1 MQASV
6 LHVSRDRRRQQL
18 QSILPSLRFALRLAR
33 LQLGGGRHFV
43 FEHPPN
49 SSIWR
54 LPGVRALLADPRC
67 RSLTVDLGKFGSTS
81 QGGTRKHYPPT
92 RLVTSSQAV
101 VSNLLGF
108 RAGMSK
114 DRAEPNNLGY
124 PKAFADKLV
133 QAFEQ
138 EFDYETARL
147 FNKGRAHECY
157 EIVGSH
163 GGLDFVHEALAG
175 EDEPA
180 ELSESDEELGEP
192 FSGEVPASIRSA
204 LRRVHEAT
212 GHRPP
217 MRLARALL
225 LSGAPPSAVQAAR
238 ELRCAKEPENR
249 YSAGPEVGR

>member
-1 MQASV
+1 MVEIPLLCADGLGVNTSVGRAARARGHTTGRALTLDAGWDFSRPEHRQRALRQLQRDKPYFLVLPVPLEPWMQASV

-81 QGGTRKHYPPT
+81 QGGARKQCPPT
-92 RLVTSSQAV
+92 RLLTSSQAV
-101 VSNLLGF
+101 VSNLLG
-108 RAGMSK
+108 GVSK

-133 QAFEQ
+133 QAFEP
-138 EFDYETARL
+138 EFDYDETARL
-147 FNKGRAHECY
+147 FNKVRAHECH

-175 EDEPA
+175 
-180 ELSESDEELGEP
+180 
-192 FSGEVPASIRSA
+192 
-204 LRRVHEAT
+204 
-212 GHRPP
+212 
-217 MRLARALL
+217 
-225 LSGAPPSAVQAAR
+225 
-238 ELRCAKEPENR
+238 
-249 YSAGPEVGR
+249 